1 MLAQWR
7 VRTELAL
14 PELEAYPLGLVTVL
28 RWCET
33 PWPAAAGGDL
43 ASQCNQP
50 AGVHG
55 AVRACAL
62 ASGPGG

>member
-14 PELEAYPLGLVTVL
+14 PELEAYPLSLVTVL

-43 ASQCNQP
+43 ASATSRMVCT
-50 AGVHG
+50 GRCRRTG
-55 AVRACAL
+55 IR
-62 ASGPGG
+62 PGG